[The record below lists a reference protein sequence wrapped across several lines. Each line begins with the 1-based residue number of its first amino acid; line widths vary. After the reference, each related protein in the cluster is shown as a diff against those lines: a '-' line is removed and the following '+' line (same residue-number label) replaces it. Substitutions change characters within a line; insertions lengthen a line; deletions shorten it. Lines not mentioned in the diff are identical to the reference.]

1 MFWLYT
7 IQTLINAHIVDYGAK
22 SWTQTLASLCFQ
34 DLEKCLFW
42 YFSYEKWLYQ
52 GTLFEK

>member
-7 IQTLINAHIVDYGAK
+7 IQTHINAHIVDYGAK